1 MGVNGDV
8 FRPPK
13 TSPILLSVMVGT
25 GTQVFMMTCTL
36 MVFAVLGFL
45 SPANRG
51 GLMTAML
58 LLFVFMGSFA
68 GYYSSRLYKM
78 FQGKAWKR
86 NTLLTSL
93 LYPGVMFLIFF
104 VLNLLV

>member
-1 MGVNGDV
+1 
-8 FRPPK
+8 
-13 TSPILLSVMVGT
+13 
-25 GTQVFMMTCTL
+25 
-36 MVFAVLGFL
+36 
-45 SPANRG
+45 
-51 GLMTAML
+51 ML
-58 LLFVFMGSFA
+58 LLFVFCGSFA

-104 VLNLLV
+104 VLNLLVWDQGSSAAASATWFG